1 MARARAFTAG
11 QRAYLCSLDA
21 VDRVDGS
28 SRIYYADWFRVE
40 CMRRYRMGE
49 KPSALF
55 REAGLD
61 PKLVGHKRIERAFA
75 RWRYLDHAPTQTH
88 THTTMPITA
97 ANPASNP
104 ASGSERVSAPSP
116 ASELASVSAPG
127 VEPDREPGSVSV
139 SGSNPAPTADSTLES
154 PLAPEPNLKP
164 ATNPASQSRPEPDPN
179 PNPASDPVPLP
190 RHVVPSPDSRDRLIA
205 AQALR
210 IQQLEEEMHTLEHA

>member
-21 VDRVDGS
+21 VDNVDGS

-97 ANPASNP
+97 GEPTTATATAVETVSGPVSGVAPASDPAAGSNREPGPVSASASNP
-104 ASGSERVSAPSP
+104 QP
-116 ASELASVSAPG
+116 
-127 VEPDREPGSVSV
+127 EPD
-139 SGSNPAPTADSTLES
+139 
-154 PLAPEPNLKP
+154 LKP
-164 ATNPASQSRPEPDPN
+164 ATNPASP
-179 PNPASDPVPLP
+179 
-190 RHVVPSPDSRDRLIA
+190 I
-205 AQALR
+205 
-210 IQQLEEEMHTLEHA
+210 

>member
-21 VDRVDGS
+21 VDNVDGS

-97 ANPASNP
+97 GEPAPAPAAETVSGPVSGVAPASDPAAGSNREPAPVSAPASNP
-104 ASGSERVSAPSP
+104 QPEPASAP
-116 ASELASVSAPG
+116 EL
-127 VEPDREPGSVSV
+127 EP
-139 SGSNPAPTADSTLES
+139 T
-154 PLAPEPNLKP
+154 P
-164 ATNPASQSRPEPDPN
+164 ATNPTSQSRPEPN
-179 PNPASDPVPLP
+179 PNPEPSPESDPEPLP

-210 IQQLEEEMHTLEHA
+210 IQQLEEEVHTLEHA